1 MKKKSVP
8 KLKFEL
14 RHIVRLLNKSK
25 RLVDFWLNSLKILQS
40 IGFLNEFF
48 EDKGGQVDAKE
59 VVVDDRLWF
68 KKNKVLWPTLNR

>member
-1 MKKKSVP
+1 MKKKNVP